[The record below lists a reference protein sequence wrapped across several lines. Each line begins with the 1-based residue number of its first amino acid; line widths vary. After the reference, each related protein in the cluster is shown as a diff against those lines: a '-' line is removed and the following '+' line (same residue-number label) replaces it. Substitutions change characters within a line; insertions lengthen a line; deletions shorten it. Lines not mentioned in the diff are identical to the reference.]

1 MKRKIFALLTL
12 VLVLVSLG
20 ALAETVTYAVGN
32 LTLPIPY
39 DQFVLTREN
48 HDVQAAGL
56 SEFIDQPFADSLF
69 DSQAGLQMNSMN
81 FDPMYEIFVFQLP
94 VTGVQDFSTLSES
107 ELESYRSLWKD
118 VMQQKAVE
126 LTEEAQV
133 VTHPQTNFFY
143 YTGTTQMND
152 APVYITAYVT
162 AINNVMTTIQ
172 LQTYDEPATDS
183 QRAIL
188 ADVVLGSV
196 FLDAPLGEGVNL
208 PESMPQSVIPEGY
221 KAVTHT
227 DGDMALT
234 FAIPGD
240 MQEELMKDENIDKQ
254 FTNNNMM
261 IMLTASDMWGSLSGA
276 EISGLGPDRESS
288 DFEGKALKDIGISDG
303 VIPEGMAYDIV
314 EDIVDYGNGEHLM
327 YSFTVSYP
335 QEGGTSID
343 IPFMSYFIMRDGY
356 LFILQFAGYGNG
368 DATLE
373 DVAATIM
380 ATVQY
385 PL

>member
-12 VLVLVSLG
+12 VLVLVSLS

-196 FLDAPLGEGVNL
+196 FMDAPLGELVN
-208 PESMPQSVIPEGY
+208 PSESMPQSVIPEGY

-240 MQEELMKDENIDKQ
+240 MQENDVSDMEEGLDKQ
-254 FTNNNMM
+254 FSNDNML
-261 IMLTASDMWGSLSGA
+261 IMLTASDMWSTFNDAERIFYGS
-276 EISGLGPDRESS
+276 DRESF
-288 DFEGKALKDIGISDG
+288 DYEGIALKDLGIDES
-303 VIPEGMAYDIV
+303 VVPEEATAGAR
-314 EDIVDYGNGEHLM
+314 EDVVNYGNGEHLV
-327 YSFTVSYP
+327 YTYTLNNP
-335 QEGGTSID
+335 LGD
-343 IPFMSYFIMRDGY
+343 IPFKSYFIVRNGY
-356 LFILQFAGYGNG
+356 FFILQFAGFTDGA
-368 DATLE
+368 DLE
-373 DVAATIM
+373 DVAQKVM